1 MDRWRRRVRS
11 DSRRAGI
18 ACRVSSS
25 AGNFMYT
32 VGGSLASRQVED
44 ERLDSG
50 GQPRAVEMSRR
61 RENCQRYSSE
71 AGGISFLHCAIH
83 FVLAD
88 ISVFDHQP
96 ALSLAR
102 DSLLSLSF

>member
-61 RENCQRYSSE
+61 RENRQRYSS
-71 AGGISFLHCAIH
+71 GILFLHCAIH